1 MITDADKAFMHQARS
16 EMLAGR
22 TFPVNLL
29 PDEVVSTD
37 PDTGEE
43 VRLPSDPI
51 EVQAHVTESPT
62 YSSSG
67 GWDISDGL
75 LVYTADIKVD
85 INIDDWVDVTYFEY
99 DSEKYRVIRKP
110 EKGIGKRNR
119 VEVFGELVT

>member
-1 MITDADKAFMHQARS
+1 MITGADKAFMEQARN

-22 TFPVNLL
+22 TFTVTLL

-37 PDTGEE
+37 PDTGEQ
-43 VRLPSDPI
+43 VKIPSAPT

-75 LVYTADIKVD
+75 LLYTADIKAD
-85 INIDDWVDVTYFEY
+85 INVEDWVDVRYFEY

-110 EKGIGKRNR
+110 KKGIGKRNR
-119 VEVFGELVT
+119 VEVFGELIN

>member
-1 MITDADKAFMHQARS
+1 MITGADKAFMEQARN
-16 EMLAGR
+16 EMLSGR
-22 TFPVNLL
+22 TFTVILL

-37 PDTGEE
+37 PDTGEQ
-43 VRLPSDPI
+43 VKIPSAPI

-75 LVYTADIKVD
+75 LLYTADIKAD
-85 INIDDWVDVTYFEY
+85 INVEDWVDVSYFEY

-110 EKGIGKRNR
+110 KKGIEQRNR
-119 VEVFGELVT
+119 VEVFGELIN